1 MYYGCVHGIVI
12 NVDMAYYNLQEFL
25 KSEVSVE
32 NILFWLACEN
42 FRKIPASN
50 TEKVC

>member
-1 MYYGCVHGIVI
+1 MDYY
-12 NVDMAYYNLQEFL
+12 YYIYYYLQEFL

-42 FRKIPASN
+42 FRKIPAHN
-50 TEKVC
+50 TEKVCYWV